1 MIRAQ
6 DWLCGTCTTYSKIG
20 VPQRPVVTHM
30 AGKWKMGSLWHFQS
44 CPVSICVFMSLTLC
58 MCDMTALISKYCL
71 YLNCYMVKYTSES
84 SSFCSISSRPLCNFF
99 HLPVHTPPCNPP
111 WGIEIVE
118 ESQWSWFVLPGQR
131 GVQSRWTRLDIAVS
145 NLSMVPAGDVAV
157 MQCICSHNPLVVA
170 EKCY

>member
-1 MIRAQ
+1 MEDGISVALSELPCIYFAIR
-6 DWLCGTCTTYSKIG
+6 
-20 VPQRPVVTHM
+20 
-30 AGKWKMGSLWHFQS
+30 
-44 CPVSICVFMSLTLC
+44 VFMSLTLY
-58 MCDMTALISKYCL
+58 MCDMTALISKYYL
-71 YLNCYMVKYTSES
+71 YLNSYVVKYTSES

-99 HLPVHTPPCNPP
+99 HLPVHTSPCNPP

-118 ESQWSWFVLPGQR
+118 ESQWGWFVLPGQR